1 MSGQD
6 TLIDRETPEQ
16 WIAQAKERW
25 SPIRTFCL
33 FSGGNDSGVL
43 AHRCHDAYEV
53 LLFIDTGLA
62 VPGVEKHVE
71 EFAAWLDKPLM
82 KVHAGTA
89 YRAMVLGGRTMSNGQ
104 SEPAHGFPGK
114 GQHGKAYSRL
124 KERQIE
130 QVVRCTKIGHP
141 RSASVL
147 FLSGVR
153 RDESRRRSKR
163 LPLTE
168 HHSAKYCNPLIEW
181 TNEEMR
187 DYREEHDLPESD
199 VAALLHRS
207 GECNCGA
214 FADAEAERAM
224 LKSLWPEW
232 WAATIETLEAEAEAK
247 GIRWCRWGGY
257 DLDGNQAAG
266 SGPEPGPL
274 CSGCPTQL
282 ALGASAQPHYTGG
295 DEG

>member
-1 MSGQD
+1 MGCSTAD
-6 TLIDRETPEQ
+6 VSRIVPRDTPEQ
-16 WIAQAKERW
+16 WVTEAKKRW

-43 AHRCHDAYEV
+43 AHRCRDDYDV

-62 VPGVEKHVE
+62 VPGVEGHVID
-71 EFAAWLDKPLM
+71 FAKWLDKPLM
-82 KVHAGTA
+82 TVRSGHA
-89 YRAMVLGGRTMSNGQ
+89 YREMVLGGRPMSNGEP
-104 SEPAHGFPGK
+104 EPAHGFPGK
-114 GQHGKAYSRL
+114 GHHGKAYSRL
-124 KERQIE
+124 KERRIE
-130 QVVRCTKIGHP
+130 EVVRCTKIGHP

-153 RDESRRRSKR
+153 RDESQRRSKR
-163 LPLTE
+163 MPLTE

-181 TNEEMR
+181 TNAEMR
-187 DYREEHDLPESD
+187 DYRERHELPESD
-199 VAALLHRS
+199 VASLLHRS

-232 WAATIETLEAEAEAK
+232 WADTIESLEREAEER

-257 DLDGNQAAG
+257 DVEGNQAAG
-266 SGPEPGPL
+266 QSKAPGLL
-274 CSGCPTQL
+274 CSSCITDQL
-282 ALGASAQPHYTGG
+282 ALAFPTQQEPN
-295 DEG
+295 